1 MTKSYVKIYDTIT
14 LGPTSVDSLKCAR
27 DSYLSTENV
36 PRSLCLDIAATH
48 AARPTRN
55 NGFYLPQKMRDGV
68 NSMIAPYAKPV
79 LSHHDAHADPIGRII
94 TAKYIDTSNT
104 LIHNGPQDKLI
115 RDMNDPRT
123 PFFRMVDLVDQ
134 LVSSDLLHDP
144 NYPGLGYILATIE
157 LTNSDAIQKAI
168 DKRFLTVSTGASSDK
183 AVCSVCKQDWIEEG
197 FCEHTPGHV
206 YDGKICLL
214 IAGTLIYDELSF
226 VNVPADA
233 LARII
238 TIHNGTVRDSIEIK
252 ERDFFQNQSSKF
264 YLGSGGKQM
273 ADQVI
278 TDNVP
283 VPVSEIKVVP
293 EVVATP
299 VVVTPIETPIIIDEV
314 PAVVV
319 ETPVV
324 EPELTDEDKHYEA
337 MIAFGFELSLMD
349 TGFEDAKL
357 TPKQRKN
364 MKTSTFCK
372 PGERKYP
379 VPDCNHASVAMAYAK
394 KNNESSAVVACI
406 RRKAKALGCPFD
418 EAELDEILRDD
429 ATRKNPG
436 VPVVVPVVSDKVPCN
451 CEDLRKEFD
460 ALKDKHLALTN
471 ELTDLHTEHDKTIES
486 HVAEMVQV
494 KTALTDSVVK
504 LEIISGKNVVLED
517 ATKELVGLSLPELMK
532 RAEGLKDTLQLDSIL
547 KKLNDGMANNPQGIV
562 ENPTLQDPEVNSSL
576 SVQDGVD
583 GLGNYRDGYETILRK
598 QGQKQADEYVRKLKR
613 ERLVPLGF
621 IPNK

>member
-14 LGPTSVDSLKCAR
+14 LGPTSVDSLKHVR
-27 DSYLSTENV
+27 DNFMSAGNV
-36 PRSLCLDIAATH
+36 PQSLCVDIAATH

-68 NSMIAPYAKPV
+68 SSMMEPYPKPV
-79 LSHHDAHADPIGRII
+79 LSHHDAHSDPIGRIVS
-94 TAKYIDTSNT
+94 AKYIDTSNT
-104 LIHNGPQDKLI
+104 LIHNNPQDRLI

-183 AVCSVCKQDWIEEG
+183 AVCSTCKQDWIEEG
-197 FCEHTPGHV
+197 FCEHTPGHI

-233 LARII
+233 LARIV
-238 TIHNGTVRDSIEIK
+238 TIHNGTVRDSIEIT
-252 ERDFFQNQSSKF
+252 ERDFFKNQSSKF
-264 YLGSGGKQM
+264 YLGSGGRQM
-273 ADQVI
+273 E
-278 TDNVP
+278 DNVN
-283 VPVSEIKVVP
+283 IDGKGTVP
-293 EVVATP
+293 EVVVAPVVTP
-299 VVVTPIETPIIIDEV
+299 VVVPVITDETST
-314 PAVVV
+314 VVV
-319 ETPVV
+319 VVDPVVV

-357 TPKQRKN
+357 TPEQRKN
-364 MKTSTFCK
+364 MKASTFCK

-394 KNNESSAVVACI
+394 KNNESSAVVSCI

-418 EAELDEILRDD
+418 EVELDEILRDD
-429 ATRKNPG
+429 AVRKNIELP
-436 VPVVVPVVSDKVPCN
+436 VVAPVVVAKVPCS
-451 CEDLRKEFD
+451 CEDLQKELD
-460 ALKDKHLALTN
+460 ALKDKHLALTS
-471 ELTDLHTEHDKTIES
+471 ELADLHVEHDKTIES

-494 KTALTDSVVK
+494 KTVLVDSVVR
-504 LEIISGKNVVLED
+504 LEKISGKNITLED
-517 ATKELVGLSLPELMK
+517 ATKEVIGLSLPELMK

-547 KKLNDGMANNPQGIV
+547 KKLNDGMTNNPQGTV
-562 ENPTLQDPEVNSSL
+562 ENPTIQDPEVNSSL
-576 SVQDGVD
+576 SVQQGTD
-583 GLGNYRDGYETILRK
+583 GLENFRDGYETILRK

-613 ERLVPLGF
+613 ERLVPLSF